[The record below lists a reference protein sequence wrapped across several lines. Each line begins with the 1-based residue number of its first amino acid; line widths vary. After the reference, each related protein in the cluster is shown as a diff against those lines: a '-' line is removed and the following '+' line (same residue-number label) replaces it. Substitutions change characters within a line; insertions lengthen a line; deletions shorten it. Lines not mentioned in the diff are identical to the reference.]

1 MEPYCCAW
9 AVHIRVVWSGTSR
22 LRPSS
27 VSSPSA
33 RAPRFAAM
41 AGRMPAAASRRSR
54 SRGPNSGPAGRPS
67 SDATPRS
74 PLASPTPSGHRGRAA
89 QRRTPA
95 SSPPG
100 IAPSGSCG
108 GGVRYLCTA
117 SAYHHPRPRRRLQHP
132 IPARHAPRAAPN
144 CIPKS
149 RLDALIE
156 AVRRTFER
164 RGTRLPLD
172 TPAGLTET
180 LRQSQLLQRKR
191 SGTTLLPSLSRR

>member
-54 SRGPNSGPAGRPS
+54 SRGPNNGPTAPAGRSWP
-67 SDATPRS
+67 DATPRS
-74 PLASPTPSGHRGRAA
+74 PRASPTPSGCRGRAA
-89 QRRTPA
+89 RRRIPA

-100 IAPSGSCG
+100 IGPSGSCG
-108 GGVRYLCTA
+108 GGVRYVCTA
-117 SAYHHPRPRRRLQHP
+117 SAYHRPRPRRRLQQTTPAPPH
-132 IPARHAPRAAPN
+132 PAR
-144 CIPKS
+144 
-149 RLDALIE
+149 
-156 AVRRTFER
+156 RRIVHQ
-164 RGTRLPLD
+164 GPSHPLHQFRWRIGRQVN
-172 TPAGLTET
+172 TGL
-180 LRQSQLLQRKR
+180 RDD
-191 SGTTLLPSLSRR
+191 LLPPDATLQAVAGIRLEWWPPSDR